1 MKWVRD
7 AKKPALTFIPTPPAS
22 LPSPTTAYLMNPQ
35 DRITQLTAQLNRYN
49 HQYYQNSVSEVDDFA
64 FDQLLAE
71 LTDLETQYPDFRQPD
86 SPTARVGG
94 TISKEFRTVYHRFPM
109 LSLGNTYSE
118 EDLVEFD
125 KRVQKG
131 LSGQAYEY
139 VCELKFDGVALSM
152 TYENG
157 VLVQGATRGDGVRGD
172 DITNNIRT
180 IRTLPLRI
188 TSGERG
194 SGGREQGAG
203 QTAINFE
210 RSEPAPA
217 LRPVPPALFEVRGEG
232 FLPLAEFERINKE
245 REDIGEPLLANPRNA
260 ASGTFKQQDS
270 GAVAKRRLDC
280 YLYSFL
286 SDADIFQ
293 THEESLVAMKEW
305 GFNVSPTWQKCADIR
320 AVMLYISEWETK
332 RFDLPLGTDGI
343 VIKVNRYDQQ
353 RDLGYTAKSP
363 RWAIA
368 FKYKAL
374 AASTVLNGIQYQVGR
389 TGAVTPVAL
398 LTPVLLAGTVVKR
411 ASLHNANEIE
421 RLGVQLYDT
430 VFVEKGGEIIPKIT
444 GVDLNRRTD
453 QSQPIIYPTT
463 CPACGTPLVRKV
475 DERGA
480 AQAHFYCPN
489 ERGCPPQ
496 RQARFE
502 HFIQRRAM
510 NIESLGEGKIE
521 LLIDRGLVQSPADL
535 YDLTNDQLLGLE
547 KAYPDRNDGDAA
559 FRPEDSGKTRVVKFG
574 HKTVENILTAIERS
588 KAQPFASV
596 LFALGIRYVGN
607 TTAERLTDY
616 FGSMDVLMNAR
627 SDELLAVPDMGPR
640 IAESVVA
647 WFADTDNRAFVER
660 LQSAG
665 LQFIGDKK
673 VVDREGDTLTGKTFL
688 YTGTFANFSR
698 DELESRIA
706 ANGGKVLT
714 GISKKLHYLIVG
726 ENAGPTKVE
735 KAQKLNVPIIGE
747 DEFLAM
753 LVV

>member
-1 MKWVRD
+1 MTSQERI
-7 AKKPALTFIPTPPAS
+7 AELT
-22 LPSPTTAYLMNPQ
+22 
-35 DRITQLTAQLNRYN
+35 DKLNYYN
-49 HQYYQNSVSEVDDFA
+49 YQYYQNSVSEVDDFT

-71 LTDLETQYPDFRQPD
+71 LTTLEKQYPEFRQPD
-86 SPTARVGG
+86 SPTVRVGG
-94 TISKEFRTVYHRFPM
+94 TISKEFATVYHRFPM

-125 KRVQKG
+125 KRVLKG
-131 LSGQAYEY
+131 LNGQPYEY

-180 IRTLPLRI
+180 IRSVPLRI
-188 TSGERG
+188 EKQRS
-194 SGGREQGAG
+194 SGAG
-203 QTAINFE
+203 IAASDVQYSLDFLTSQSLPPAI
-210 RSEPAPA
+210 
-217 LRPVPPALFEVRGEG
+217 PALFEVRGEG

-270 GAVAKRRLDC
+270 SAVAKRRLDC
-280 YLYSFL
+280 YVYSFL
-286 SDADIFQ
+286 SDPEVFK
-293 THEESLVAMKEW
+293 THEESLIALKQW
-305 GFNVSPTWQKCADIR
+305 GFNVSQTWQKCANIR
-320 AVMLYISEWETK
+320 EVMHYINEWETK
-332 RFDLPLGTDGI
+332 RFELPLATDGI

-353 RDLGYTAKSP
+353 RELGYTAKSP

-421 RLGVQLYDT
+421 RLGVQLNDT

-453 QSQPIIYPTT
+453 QNQAIIYPTT
-463 CPACGTPLVRKV
+463 CPACGTPLIRK
-475 DERGA
+475 EGE
-480 AQAHFYCPN
+480 AHFYCPN

-510 NIESLGEGKIE
+510 NIESLGEGKVE
-521 LLIDRGLVQSPADL
+521 LLIERGLVDTPADL
-535 YDLTNDQLLGLE
+535 YKLTNDQLLGIE
-547 KAYPDRNDGDAA
+547 KIFAD
-559 FRPEDSGKTRVVKFG
+559 EETGKKRVVSFRQ
-574 HKTVENILTAIERS
+574 KTVDNILTAIERS
-588 KAQPFASV
+588 KAQPFSNV
-596 LFALGIRYVGN
+596 LFALGIRYVGA
-607 TTAERLTDY
+607 TTAEKLVDY
-616 FGSMDVLMNAR
+616 FGSMDAIMDATQ
-627 SDELLAVPDMGPR
+627 EQLLAVPDTGPR

-647 WFADTDNRAFVER
+647 WFADAYNRSFVEGLR
-660 LQSAG
+660 EAG
-665 LQFIGDKK
+665 LQFVGERK
-673 VVDREGDTLTGKTFL
+673 VVEPEGDTLAGKTFL
-688 YTGTFANFSR
+688 YTGTFVNFSR
-698 DELESRIA
+698 EELENRIA
-706 ANGGKVLT
+706 ANGGKLVS
-714 GISKKLHYLIVG
+714 GVSKKLNYLIVG
-726 ENAGPTKVE
+726 ENAGPSKVE
-735 KAQKLNVPIIGE
+735 KAQKLNVTIISE

-753 LVV
+753 LEI